1 MSPQSYP
8 IKWAWGVRIM
18 HTSLKSQKSAA
29 FMKSFTQMG
38 MWNLFHF
45 YKLGIPKKFV
55 VCNIYYHASG
65 FVCSFRQILGHSKLQ
80 LNVIFFP
87 FLAYCAF
94 ALPTR
99 PPLCQI
105 IQSIVQLALLSLL
118 VTPARV
124 YLHIFRI
131 LCEL

>member
-1 MSPQSYP
+1 
-8 IKWAWGVRIM
+8 M
-18 HTSLKSQKSAA
+18 HLVLFVPLDK
-29 FMKSFTQMG
+29 FLGTQ
-38 MWNLFHF
+38 NSN
-45 YKLGIPKKFV
+45 
-55 VCNIYYHASG
+55 NI
-65 FVCSFRQILGHSKLQ
+65 I
-80 LNVIFFP
+80 FP

-118 VTPARV
+118 VTPVRV

>member
-1 MSPQSYP
+1 MRSEDNAYFAEIS
-8 IKWAWGVRIM
+8 K
-18 HTSLKSQKSAA
+18 KC
-29 FMKSFTQMG
+29 TQING
-38 MWNLFHF
+38 NVEYIFLLTPHYYHLTHNILLFA
-45 YKLGIPKKFV
+45 
-55 VCNIYYHASG
+55 IYYHASG
-65 FVCSFRQILGHSKLQ
+65 FVCSFRQIFGHSKLQ
-80 LNVIFFP
+80 LNIIFP

-118 VTPARV
+118 VTPVRV